1 MLGHLRNFLKMPSEL
16 GLGLVSGPL
25 RALVR
30 AHPGPRVSHGACMD
44 TFTHRSAS
52 TPGTSRRRTDCRSA
66 EERLFVDLAR
76 MRCSLLWRCRGLV
89 EDPKAEVDAA
99 VWEQIVAGERDA
111 VAIYWRT
118 VSHLR
123 RLKRREIRR
132 REFELR
138 TVSDLKFGELVATED
153 ETEALVD
160 RLAAEEFVA
169 TLRPTPTQGAM
180 DWLDHMSRPRGDAP
194 PMRSSTKMAGAR
206 WLQQVR
212 ERAEASTCA
221 AV

>member
-1 MLGHLRNFLKMPSEL
+1 METITR
-16 GLGLVSGPL
+16 
-25 RALVR
+25 RA
-30 AHPGPRVSHGACMD
+30 
-44 TFTHRSAS
+44 AS
-52 TPGTSRRRTDCRSA
+52 SPGTRRRQFDCQPP
-66 EERLFVDLAR
+66 EERLFAELAR
-76 MRCSLLWRCRGLV
+76 MRSSLMWRCGGLV

-138 TVSDLKFGELVATED
+138 TVSDVKFGELASAED
-153 ETEALVD
+153 ETEALVE
-160 RLAAEEFVA
+160 RLAAEELVA
-169 TLRPTPTQGAM
+169 TLRPAPTPGAV

-212 ERAEASTCA
+212 ERVEASTCA